1 VPKGVG
7 QGKKFP
13 GCMARGP
20 LRAWGGMVLSS
31 IEAMTATMWHEA
43 VKFFLIGGRGRWG
56 VAGGGET

>member
-1 VPKGVG
+1 
-7 QGKKFP
+7 
-13 GCMARGP
+13 MAWGP

-31 IEAMTATMWHEA
+31 IEAMAATMWHEA